1 MKFIMSRIIVIHNGI
16 EKHITYAYNKGS
28 ILFSCSVKD
37 DMDQDDMC
45 DDGSDVDDHASET
58 DSKKSGSRT
67 PHDSTGDGKSQGS
80 SSKPR
85 R

>member
-1 MKFIMSRIIVIHNGI
+1 MHMYN
-16 EKHITYAYNKGS
+16 EKPFPI
-28 ILFSCSVKD
+28 SCSVKD